1 MLNRLYSLLFTFGQG
16 GVINGII
23 FFVCFVTL
31 YIGLGKLF
39 QYLKFQKEFP
49 SLEDLSAIHTSGV
62 ISEKLSP
69 RFRDCFSGI
78 SQDDLAQRDPRF
90 FMNRYRELL
99 IGEVDNLESGLVV
112 MGAWVSVAPLLGL
125 LGTVAGMMKTFSVIT
140 TYGIGNPTL
149 LSEGISLSLITTQT
163 GLLVAFPGLLFH
175 SYLTAKKE
183 SLVHRLI
190 TDGERALSLKG
201 ERS

>member
-1 MLNRLYSLLFTFGQG
+1 MINRLYSLLFTFGQG

-31 YIGLGKLF
+31 YIGFGKLF
-39 QYLKFQKEFP
+39 QYMKFQKEFP
-49 SLEDLSAIHTSGV
+49 SIEELSEIHESG
-62 ISEKLSP
+62 ILPGKSSQ
-69 RFRDCFSGI
+69 RFLDCFTGI
-78 SQDDLAQRDPRF
+78 TPILLSQKDPRLF
-90 FMNRYRELL
+90 ANRYRELL
-99 IGEVDNLESGLVV
+99 IGEVNNLESGLAV
-112 MGAWVSVAPLLGL
+112 MGSWVSVAPLLGL

-149 LSEGISLSLITTQT
+149 LAEGISLSLITTQT

-190 TDGERALSLKG
+190 YDGEQALTLKG
-201 ERS
+201 KRL